1 MANLSLRLECMDG
14 PHQHLGEEG
23 IHDLGGLEARRDE
36 HLGWPLILKVGYIYA
51 GEVDGVCSGP

>member
-1 MANLSLRLECMDG
+1 MDG

-51 GEVDGVCSGP
+51 GEVDGECSGP